1 MLISTFYFVLFY
13 QGIVSVFSWGPIG
26 HSLVARLAQSQLD
39 SSTNNWI
46 QNYIPR
52 NLSGDLSAI
61 ASWADITLNPMTNP
75 LGSKNWL
82 WSRELH
88 SAYIPD
94 WSCEYI
100 SSRDCLNDR
109 CLEGALKNYSQRLID
124 NNYDYVQ
131 QQQALFFLVHFVGDA
146 HQPLHAGF
154 KGHFRRK
161 NITGFFFDGI
171 HTTDL
176 HEIWDSGIINIHIN
190 RHFQSDTN
198 LYYQY
203 LKSLM
208 LNQSLLVNETYNDYK
223 KWIDE

>member
-1 MLISTFYFVLFY
+1 
-13 QGIVSVFSWGPIG
+13 
-26 HSLVARLAQSQLD
+26 
-39 SSTNNWI
+39 
-46 QNYIPR
+46 
-52 NLSGDLSAI
+52 
-61 ASWADITLNPMTNP
+61 
-75 LGSKNWL
+75 
-82 WSRELH
+82 H

-131 QQQALFFLVHFVGDA
+131 QQQALFFLVHFVGDV

-154 KGHFRRK
+154 KGHFGRK
-161 NITGFFFDGI
+161 NITGFFFNWANI
-171 HTTDL
+171 TEL
-176 HEIWDSGIINIHIN
+176 HKMWDIEIINIHLQ
-190 RHFQSDTN
+190 RHFQSDIN

-208 LNQSLLVNETYNDYK
+208 LNQSLLVNEIYNDY
-223 KWIDE
+223 

>member
-1 MLISTFYFVLFY
+1 
-13 QGIVSVFSWGPIG
+13 IVSVFSWGPIG

-131 QQQALFFLVHFVGDA
+131 QQQALFFLVHFVGDV

-154 KGHFRRK
+154 KGHFGRK
-161 NITGFFFDGI
+161 NITGFFFNWANI
-171 HTTDL
+171 TEL
-176 HEIWDSGIINIHIN
+176 HKMWDIEIINIHLQ
-190 RHFQSDTN
+190 RHFQSDIN

-208 LNQSLLVNETYNDYK
+208 LNQSLLVNEIYNDYK
-223 KWIDE
+223 KWIDESVDYV